1 VGNQPEIVGV
11 AMLMA
16 VDERSRVA
24 EARRLASM
32 AAAEQGLGESDIGR
46 VAIVATE
53 LATNLVKHAG
63 GGQIAIGAF
72 DDSEGTGLEILAL
85 DKGPGIA
92 DVQKALAD
100 GHSTAGSAGT
110 GLGGA
115 HRASSV
121 FAVSTRSGHG
131 TAIVARIRKSKDQ
144 PHRSSRYIVSG
155 LCVPY
160 PGKAVCG
167 DGWAIA
173 PVEERIVVLLAD
185 GAGHG
190 PEAHRAA
197 MRAIEILREKA
208 KVAPEEVVQRV
219 HTALGAT
226 RGAAVAV
233 ARLEPEANGGNV
245 NFVGVG
251 NISPAQIEGEQVRR
265 MASLKGTAGHAAPR
279 IRAFQYPYRDTPTVI
294 LHSAGL
300 TSRWDLSE
308 YPGLMSAHPSLIAGI
323 LYRDFRRGRD
333 DASIVAVRRHSGCPP
348 VS

>member
-1 VGNQPEIVGV
+1 MLV
-11 AMLMA
+11 AVA
-16 VDERSRVA
+16 ERSRVA

-32 AAAEQGLGESDIGR
+32 AAAQQGLCERDIGR

-63 GGQIAIGAF
+63 GGEIAIGPF
-72 DDSEGTGLEILAL
+72 DDREGTGLEILAL

-92 DVQKALAD
+92 DVQRALAD

-110 GLGGA
+110 GLGA
-115 HRASSV
+115 THRASSV
-121 FAVSTRSGHG
+121 FAVSTRPGHG
-131 TAIVARIRKSKDQ
+131 TAIVARVSKSEDQ
-144 PHRSSRYIVSG
+144 TDRSKRYIVSG

-160 PGKAVCG
+160 PGEVVCG
-167 DGWAIA
+167 DGWAVA
-173 PVEERIVVLLAD
+173 LVEERLVVLLAD
-185 GAGHG
+185 GVGHG

-208 KVAPEEVVQRV
+208 TAPEEVLQRI
-219 HTALGAT
+219 HGALGAT

-233 ARLEPEANGGNV
+233 ARVEPEANGGNV
-245 NFVGVG
+245 NFVGIG
-251 NISPAQIEGEQVRR
+251 NISAALIDATNVRR
-265 MASLKGTAGHAAPR
+265 MVSLNGTAGHVAPR
-279 IRAFQYPYRDTPTVI
+279 IRAFQYAYRDAPTVI
-294 LHSAGL
+294 LHSDGL

-308 YPGLMSAHPSLIAGI
+308 YPGLVDAHPSLIAGI